1 MTKILV
7 IEDNHDVRENLEEI
21 LELSG
26 YEVAGAKDGKE
37 GVQMAGSWEPDLIVC
52 DIMLPVIDGYGVLQ
66 ILSKKPALKHIP
78 FIFLTAKTELTD
90 IRKGMN
96 LGADDYITKPFNKDE
111 LLTVIE
117 LRLTKSRESTPVT
130 QTERRLKNLN
140 RAQSLLQDIFANA
153 EEKEYPPDFELYSI
167 NEHPKN
173 AFLLSEGLIK
183 ETLVHDIGRDV
194 ILRLLSGGSYPG
206 VWEAYQNVHYTTNC
220 ITLNTCKVKFLPLN
234 EFMDAIQS
242 EPFSVQA
249 IQDMLRKQKVKTEGK
264 VLGSA
269 YNSVRQ
275 KVAHA
280 LEECLSN
287 GLGTKE
293 NPIFLS
299 RADLASICGI
309 AKETL
314 TRTLSDFK
322 SENLIEIKSGDV
334 VVVSEADIRKLLK
347 A

>member
-1 MTKILV
+1 MIKILV
-7 IEDNHDVRENLEEI
+7 IEDNHDVRENLQEI

-37 GVQMAGSWEPDLIVC
+37 GIQMAESWQPDLIVC
-52 DIMLPVIDGYGVLQ
+52 DIMLPVIDGFGVLQ
-66 ILSKKPALKHIP
+66 ILSKKAELKHIP
-78 FIFLTAKTELTD
+78 FIFLTAKTELSD

-96 LGADDYITKPFNKDE
+96 LGADDYITKPFKKDE
-111 LLTVIE
+111 LLAVIE
-117 LRLTKSRESTPVT
+117 LRLTKARESNSVT
-130 QTERRLKNLN
+130 QTESRLKNLS
-140 RAQSLLQDIFANA
+140 RAHSLLRGIFENA
-153 EEKEYPPDFELYSI
+153 DEKEYPPDFELYSS

-173 AFLLSEGLIK
+173 AFFLDEGLLK
-183 ETLVHDIGRDV
+183 ETLVHHIGRDI
-194 ILRLLSGGSYPG
+194 ILRLLSRGSYPG
-206 VWEAYQNVHYTTNC
+206 VWEAYQNVPYTTNC
-220 ITLNTCKVKFLPLN
+220 ITLSSCKIKFLPINQFL
-234 EFMDAIQS
+234 EAIQN

-249 IQDMLRKQKVKTEGK
+249 IQDMLRNQKVKTEEK

-280 LEECLSN
+280 LEECLNN
-287 GLGTKE
+287 GLGTQGS
-293 NPIFLS
+293 PISLS

-322 SENLIEIKSGDV
+322 SENLIEIKSGNI
-334 VVVSEADIRKLLK
+334 VVVSEAKIRKLLS